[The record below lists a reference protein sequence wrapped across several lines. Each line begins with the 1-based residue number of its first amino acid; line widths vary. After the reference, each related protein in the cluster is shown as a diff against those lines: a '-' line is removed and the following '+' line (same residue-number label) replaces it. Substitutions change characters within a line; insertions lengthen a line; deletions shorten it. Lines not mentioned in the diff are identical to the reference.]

1 MGWFGRDRQ
10 RQRAESEQAREA
22 AFMRDVFVHWEA
34 AHRFALR
41 LSGNEAEAADVVQ
54 EALTKAFESFDRTR
68 EDTRWRPW
76 LFTIVRNTF
85 ISRVR
90 KGARESLLEDAP
102 QNVREPRAEPDGA
115 EVAPIDWRSLRG
127 AGDAFEDE
135 ILAAL
140 LALPEAQR
148 CAVILCDIEG
158 LDYDT
163 IAEVVDCPVGTVR
176 SRIHHARRR
185 LREALAAYANERGY
199 RHVEQA

>member
-1 MGWFGRDRQ
+1 MGWFGEDR
-10 RQRAESEQAREA
+10 RRRKAESERAREA

-41 LSGNEAEAADVVQ
+41 LSGNDAEAADVLQ

-68 EDTRWRPW
+68 EGTRWRPW

-85 ISRVR
+85 ISRLR
-90 KGARESLLEDAP
+90 KGARESLLEDGPAGL
-102 QNVREPRAEPDGA
+102 REPRAEPDGG
-115 EVAPIDWRSLRG
+115 ELAPIDWRTLQG

-135 ILAAL
+135 ILRAL
-140 LALPEAQR
+140 LDLPEAQR

-163 IAEVVDCPVGTVR
+163 IAEIVDCPVGTVR

-185 LREALAAYANERGY
+185 LRKALAVYANTKRY
-199 RHVEQA
+199 RHVEHA